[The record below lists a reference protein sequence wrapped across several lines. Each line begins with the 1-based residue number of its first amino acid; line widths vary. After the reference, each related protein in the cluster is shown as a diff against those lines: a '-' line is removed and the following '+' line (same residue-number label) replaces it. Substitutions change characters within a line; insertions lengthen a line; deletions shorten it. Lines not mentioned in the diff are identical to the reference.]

1 MHDIDYN
8 ETFAP
13 TIRINTLRA
22 VLALIAIENLKT
34 K

>member
-8 ETFAP
+8 ETFAS
-13 TIRINTLRA
+13 TVWIDILRA
-22 VLALIAIENLKT
+22 ILALIAIEDLKT

>member
-8 ETFAP
+8 ETFAS
-13 TIRINTLRA
+13 TVRINTLRTI
-22 VLALIAIENLKT
+22 LAFIAIKNLET